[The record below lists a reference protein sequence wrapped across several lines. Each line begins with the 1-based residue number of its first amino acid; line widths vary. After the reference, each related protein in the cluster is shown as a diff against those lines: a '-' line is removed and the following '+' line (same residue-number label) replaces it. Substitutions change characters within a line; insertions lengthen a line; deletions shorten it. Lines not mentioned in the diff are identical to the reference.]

1 MDEWLSI
8 RSRTVKLLEENIEV
22 NLRELGF
29 DNIFL
34 AITTTK
40 IDKLHLI
47 KKKTFVYQTA
57 WLTKWKTN
65 LQNGRKYFHIMWM
78 VGLTSRICKSSYN
91 TTTTKKDNPI
101 FEWTKDP
108 KRYISGQ

>member
-1 MDEWLSI
+1 MDQWLSI

-47 KKKTFVYQTA
+47 KKNTFGYQTT

-65 LQNGRKYFHIMWM
+65 LQNGRKYFHICVW
-78 VGLTSRICKSSYN
+78 
-91 TTTTKKDNPI
+91 
-101 FEWTKDP
+101 
-108 KRYISGQ
+108 

>member
-1 MDEWLSI
+1 M
-8 RSRTVKLLEENIEV
+8 

-47 KKKTFVYQTA
+47 KKKKNFCVSDSMINKVKNQP
-57 WLTKWKTN
+57 TKREKIFSHHVDGRFNIQN
-65 LQNGRKYFHIMWM
+65 L
-78 VGLTSRICKSSYN
+78 
-91 TTTTKKDNPI
+91 
-101 FEWTKDP
+101 
-108 KRYISGQ
+108 